1 MAIAA
6 GRTATISESGS
17 TDWVKLSRGF
27 NRVLVSSDDWDNT
40 QSATLQYSEDATT
53 IYHIDDINSIGMRA
67 NGVRTIE
74 GIGYVRLTGFRVASP
89 ITLKVQQPLDFSV
102 Q

>member
-1 MAIAA
+1 MAISA

-27 NRVLVSSDDWDNT
+27 NRVLVSASDWGSQYAN
-40 QSATLQYSEDATT
+40 LQYSEDAVTV
-53 IYHIDDINSIGMRA
+53 YHIDDVNSIGMTA
-67 NGVRTIE
+67 NSVRTIK
-74 GIGYVRLTGFRVASP
+74 GVGYVRLTGFLVTSP
-89 ITLKVQQPLDFSV
+89 ITLKVQQPLDFTL